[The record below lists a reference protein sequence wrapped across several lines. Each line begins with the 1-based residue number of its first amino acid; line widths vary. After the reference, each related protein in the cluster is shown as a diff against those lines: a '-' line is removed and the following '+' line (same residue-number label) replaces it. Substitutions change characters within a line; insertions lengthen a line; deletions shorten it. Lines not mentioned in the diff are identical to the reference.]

1 MQVTGKVRTDDKGTN
16 QVDIVIEG
24 FGAASLHDRSGRE
37 DYALLEQRDNPVL
50 AARRT
55 LRDPLVAHY
64 HLRLGPETSRYA
76 HSSAWFMIRTETTRR
91 VPVPAPE

>member
-1 MQVTGKVRTDDKGTN
+1 VQVTGKVRTDDKGTN

-64 HLRLGPETSRYA
+64 HLRLGPETVALRAFQRMVYDQNGNDTP
-76 HSSAWFMIRTETTRR
+76 SSCSC
-91 VPVPAPE
+91 P